1 MKPPT
6 AALLPVVKLRLVLLL
21 TAPLLVALLLVVLP
35 LVAPLQPSNR

>member
-6 AALLPVVKLRLVLLL
+6 AALLPIVLLLVVKLRLVLLL
-21 TAPLLVALLLVVLP
+21 IAPLLVVLP

>member
-21 TAPLLVALLLVVLP
+21 VAPLLVVLR